1 MIRELKD
8 FLFSPDVLPYLLA
21 LFAFFL
27 FTVKYWKID
36 LRKQSTDIG
45 AGVFRKLIA
54 LGVENHRKRVQL
66 EQIGVKQNKY
76 KRAYRSI
83 LKNVIEA
90 YELRI
95 TVEHFT
101 IFLMSLWVLFLA
113 LLVWIIEDIFLSVLI
128 ATPAIVALFALIV
141 TSAKER
147 IRHRDNIVMDF
158 LDVVCPL
165 IRRGVTATFER
176 NLDAASP
183 HIRGHIQT
191 YINQRKFSTITV
203 DKAMDDLAEKLGPR
217 FYEFA
222 RKAKVFEQNA
232 REGDAESFMD
242 IVEMNKLIRTFDLRA
257 DALFERKKQ
266 DMLGRIAIIIVVA
279 IYANYFGI
287 SAEFMKETAFG
298 LVVNCLVVV
307 ACLTIYAG
315 SQLVQ
320 ITAKVAD
327 EEESSMGGK
336 G

>member
-1 MIRELKD
+1 MIKELKQL
-8 FLFSPDVLPYLLA
+8 LFSPDVLPYVLA
-21 LFAFFL
+21 CLAFFL
-27 FTVKYWKID
+27 FTVKYWRID
-36 LRKQSTDIG
+36 WRKRAGEVG
-45 AGVFRKLIA
+45 AAAFRKLIA
-54 LGVENHRKRVQL
+54 IGVENHRKQVQL

-101 IFLMSLWVLFLA
+101 IFLIILWFLFMVVLVWVIEDLFLS
-113 LLVWIIEDIFLSVLI
+113 ILI
-128 ATPAIVALFALIV
+128 ATPAIVAVFAWIV

-147 IRHRDNIVMDF
+147 IRQRDSIVMDF

-176 NLDAASP
+176 NLEAASP
-183 HIRGHIQT
+183 RIRGHIQT
-191 YINQRKFSTITV
+191 YINQRKFSTITIER
-203 DKAMDDLAEKLGPR
+203 AMDDLAEKLGPR
-217 FYEFA
+217 FYDFA
-222 RKAKVFEQNA
+222 RKAKIYEQNA

-242 IVEMNKLIRTFDLRA
+242 IVEMNKLIRTFDLKA
-257 DALFERKKQ
+257 DALFERKRQ
-266 DMLGRIAIIIVVA
+266 DMYGRIAIIIVLA

-287 SAEFMKETAFG
+287 SAQFMKETAVG
-298 LVVNCLVVV
+298 LIVNCLVVV
-307 ACLTIYAG
+307 ACLTIYSG

-327 EEESSMGGK
+327 EEDNLL
-336 G
+336 